1 MRDELASANYTKISY
16 LIVNSFE
23 ASSNN
28 KLDVFRNITT
38 IDVYQDNPKAKVWD
52 LYKVDTDDMVIFD
65 K

>member
-1 MRDELASANYTKISY
+1 MPNISY

-52 LYKVDTDDMVIFD
+52 LYNANTDDMVIFD